1 MLVKSDRSFSFARRW
16 VALLLVCI
24 PAMQARAEALVAVA
38 ANFATTARALEALF
52 AESEPHRLRF
62 SVAATGKLYA
72 QITAG
77 APFDVLLAAD
87 AERPAR
93 LEQEGF
99 AVPGSRRTYA
109 LGRLGLWM
117 PEAQTPVTADTL
129 KDPGLRHLAIANP
142 RLAPYG
148 LAAQQTLA
156 ALGLTQ
162 AIAGR
167 LVLGQDVGEAF
178 ALVASGAADAG
189 LVARAQLLSVP
200 TTGSIWW
207 VPADLHAPI
216 RQDLVLLRRGEDNA
230 AARAFVEFLTSPAA
244 QATIRASGY
253 DTPTP

>member
-1 MLVKSDRSFSFARRW
+1 MPVRSDRVSWFPRRW
-16 VALLLVCI
+16 LAILLLCF
-24 PAMQARAEALVAVA
+24 PAMPVQAEALVAVA

-52 AESEPHRLRF
+52 VESEPHRLSF

-72 QITAG
+72 QIRAG

-93 LEQEGF
+93 LEQEGY

-109 LGRLGLWM
+109 LGRLGLWV
-117 PEAQTPVTADTL
+117 PDAEAPVSADTL
-129 KDPGLRHLAIANP
+129 KDTRLRHIAIANP

-148 LAAQQTLA
+148 LAAQELFA
-156 ALGLTQ
+156 ALGLAQ
-162 AIAGR
+162 AMAGR
-167 LVLGQDVGEAF
+167 IVLGQDVGEAF

-189 LVARAQLLSVP
+189 LVARAQLLSIP
-200 TTGSIWW
+200 TTESIWW
-207 VPADLHAPI
+207 VPADMHSPI
-216 RQDLVLLRRGEDNA
+216 RQDLVLLRRGKDNA

>member
-1 MLVKSDRSFSFARRW
+1 MLLRSDRAFWLARRG
-16 VALLLVCI
+16 VALLLLCI
-24 PAMQARAEALVAVA
+24 PALQARAEALVAVA
-38 ANFATTARALEALF
+38 ANFATTARALEGLF
-52 AESEPHRLRF
+52 AESESHRLRF

-87 AERPAR
+87 AERPAL
-93 LEQEGF
+93 LEREGY

-117 PEAQTPVTADTL
+117 PDAQTPVDADTL
-129 KDPGLRHLAIANP
+129 KNPQLRHIAIANP

-162 AIAGR
+162 RFAGK

-230 AARAFVEFLTSPAA
+230 VARAFVEFLTSPAA